1 MKWSSAW
8 NSSYSL
14 AVFTAIYGF
23 IFAIIAQRIQN
34 RRTPHKAISWDAE
47 IERPARLKKDE
58 DGRIGISYNGTPVQD
73 LFQVKIKIE
82 NTGNTLVRNE
92 YVRFRM
98 PDEAKIL
105 EISPYPAPEQEL
117 GVSEDDSIVLTPMER
132 RYKIGH
138 LEAGQRVSFLI
149 VTDGGARP
157 PGTTYTHTART
168 AM

>member
-1 MKWSSAW
+1 
-8 NSSYSL
+8 
-14 AVFTAIYGF
+14 
-23 IFAIIAQRIQN
+23 
-34 RRTPHKAISWDAE
+34 
-47 IERPARLKKDE
+47 
-58 DGRIGISYNGTPVQD
+58 
-73 LFQVKIKIE
+73 
-82 NTGNTLVRNE
+82 
-92 YVRFRM
+92 M